1 MVLCDEFQERLGA
14 AAARGEGGGRG
25 AAGVGGAG
33 LHAAGRGHPLGRHQ
47 LRPLHHLQAVAHR
60 QQAGAVPTNVRILAL
75 LKTSSISRPRGVST
89 PQTRRCGQWAT
100 RRWAGARPT
109 CSSTRGRRTPVA
121 AAVLL
126 CCQSRLLYSV
136 VILSTVII
144 KKVPRKVPRMFH
156 VHNLTSDST
165 TSLEKVRCLF
175 SFLNKYLVNY

>member
-1 MVLCDEFQERLGA
+1 MVIVLCDEFQERLGA

-89 PQTRRCGQWAT
+89 PQTRRCGQ
-100 RRWAGARPT
+100 
-109 CSSTRGRRTPVA
+109 
-121 AAVLL
+121 
-126 CCQSRLLYSV
+126 
-136 VILSTVII
+136 
-144 KKVPRKVPRMFH
+144 
-156 VHNLTSDST
+156 
-165 TSLEKVRCLF
+165 
-175 SFLNKYLVNY
+175 

>member
-1 MVLCDEFQERLGA
+1 MVIVLCDEFQERLGA

-33 LHAAGRGHPLGRHQ
+33 LHAAGRRHPLGRHQ

-136 VILSTVII
+136 VILSTVI
-144 KKVPRKVPRMFH
+144 KSRKFQEKFQECSMFIIWH
-156 VHNLTSDST
+156 LTAPLLS
-165 TSLEKVRCLF
+165 RR
-175 SFLNKYLVNY
+175 